1 MNFVV
6 QNGTVLFRT
15 SLHSRLGRQVSLGVA
30 AFQVDEIDDYTE
42 SGWSVLLRGAVEPV
56 ETRDLPPA
64 AARPLDR
71 LRGRPGNGRSTC
83 DCDPGSSPAVDWSRP
98 EDGTFFPR
106 VHASRHCEGTRSAR
120 DSRGATTEPPPRR
133 PGRGGKP

>member
-30 AFQVDEIDDYTE
+30 AFHVDEIDDYTE

-64 AARPLDR
+64 AARPAAWPSGERSLHLR
-71 LRGRPGNGRSTC
+71 LRPRIITGRRLV
-83 DCDPGSSPAVDWSRP
+83 PA
-98 EDGTFFPR
+98 
-106 VHASRHCEGTRSAR
+106 
-120 DSRGATTEPPPRR
+120 
-133 PGRGGKP
+133 